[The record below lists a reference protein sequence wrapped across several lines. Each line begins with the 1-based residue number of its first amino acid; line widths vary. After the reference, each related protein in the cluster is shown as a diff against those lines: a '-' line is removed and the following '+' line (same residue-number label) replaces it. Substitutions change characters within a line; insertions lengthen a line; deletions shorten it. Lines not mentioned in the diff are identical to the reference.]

1 VSISGT
7 PSASWVGYGLDQ
19 TNAGIAI
26 ITAVDIV
33 HNTLTVDFVNSTTP
47 NALIAWVNG
56 AANVD
61 VPIPINYQQA
71 PMTGGFPHYLKS
83 WGRVNFW
90 FNGGNFQQILANFT
104 SDIDG
109 QAYPMLPIE
118 TGGYGFGPFGSGP
131 YGGSYN
137 FPQKIQTLVPVA
149 QAQAC
154 WIMPQLTLAFPQTR
168 FSCLGVTASYEIL
181 SDVSG

>member
-1 VSISGT
+1 M
-7 PSASWVGYGLDQ
+7 
-19 TNAGIAI
+19 AGK
-26 ITAVDIV
+26 
-33 HNTLTVDFVNSTTP
+33 TLTLDLVNSSTPGTVIPWASTT
-47 NALIAWVNG
+47 
-56 AANVD
+56 AAVD

-90 FNGGNFQQILANFT
+90 FNGGNFQQIQANFT

-109 QAYPMLPIE
+109 QAYPMMAIA
-118 TGGYGFGPFGSGP
+118 TGGYGFGPFGGGP